1 MSYKEMFTL
10 VKDML
15 LGYLK
20 GEPVNDSSLIAAIH
34 NLELA
39 IDKASISGTPANELE
54 DMRVELQT
62 IRKAVW
68 YAHRGE

>member
-1 MSYKEMFTL
+1 MNYKEMFTL

-20 GEPVNDSSLIAAIH
+20 GEPVNDGSLITAIH